1 MYSHPHPH
9 HAFKRQ
15 SGTGTGTVAVAACV
29 VDLNG
34 RVPTEIQLTPAGRFR
49 ARDGRPFDVPTGWLI
64 DAGIAERVIATAL
77 ATAGD
82 FVIDYEHQTLHA
94 SENGQPAPASGWF
107 KGAGLQWREDQ
118 GLFATG
124 IEWTEAAKAA
134 ITAKEYRYISPVIAY
149 DKTTGHVLAILM
161 AALTNFPAI
170 EGLSD
175 LTAMAAARFSLT
187 GALPPGAPEY
197 RPSMDI
203 TEQPEEEN
211 PVKREQLIQ
220 LLGLAANATDEQI
233 EAGLVALKA
242 EASAAS
248 ALRSNLQLADDADV
262 VAAVAALKATTNQ
275 TPDPSKYV
283 PIEAFEALKGEVATL
298 KTENTKKDVDELV
311 EVGLSSGKL
320 HPDQEAWAR
329 QYGEADIVGLK
340 AYLEKTPAIAALKST
355 QTQGK
360 PPGTDAEG
368 ELDADSAA
376 LCAQMGIDPEEYKK
390 TLAGG

>member
-1 MYSHPHPH
+1 MDIP
-9 HAFKRQ
+9 
-15 SGTGTGTVAVAACV
+15 GTVAVAACV

-64 DAGIAERVIATAL
+64 DAGIAEREIATAL

-107 KGAGLQWREDQ
+107 KGAGLQWREGQ
-118 GLFATG
+118 GLFATD
-124 IEWTEAAKAA
+124 IDWTEAAKTA

-175 LTAMAAARFSLT
+175 LTAMAAARFSL
-187 GALPPGAPEY
+187 
-197 RPSMDI
+197 DI
-203 TEQPEEEN
+203 TKPHEEEN
-211 PVKREQLIQ
+211 PVKREQLIA
-220 LLGLAANATDEQI
+220 LLGLAADATDEQI